1 MQRTLPEPSSHRMT
15 QHSPVTT
22 RLTIILQYCGKAQ
35 KPKSS
40 CSINLKG
47 AKSSQ
52 WCHRSGVLFY
62 SKLTPSAI
70 RRDSNNA
77 IVIFRIAGVQ
87 TVQKQ
92 SHNITN
98 TKIQEF
104 SIDSQIQNQ
113 LNSKYRWF
121 VSSRGAGT
129 DVVYYMVAMSLQ
141 KYNVISVLTSV
152 PMQRDAPCAET
163 KMANQH
169 LMLCLISLS
178 FYM

>member
-104 SIDSQIQNQ
+104 SIDSQIYNSSVIFLDWTGLDLG
-113 LNSKYRWF
+113 LNPPHQPTKSWSSRSSIKLRSKYI
-121 VSSRGAGT
+121 
-129 DVVYYMVAMSLQ
+129 L
-141 KYNVISVLTSV
+141 
-152 PMQRDAPCAET
+152 
-163 KMANQH
+163 
-169 LMLCLISLS
+169 
-178 FYM
+178 